1 MDKVIIMQ
9 DWYRALAQQPR
20 DVRVEVY
27 DAIMEYGFSGK
38 FPSQLKPLAMG
49 MFLLIQPQM
58 DRMQEQYDQKAAKRS
73 AAGKKGMAG
82 RWKKPPDDSQ
92 GENADCGSQTITKI
106 TNITNDNSDN
116 KNNKAYQAITSDNNK
131 IKENKINFS
140 EKECDK
146 SHSKESIAAKMFL
159 NCWNNHCGQYGLPRI
174 RELTDKRK
182 RKIALRLKEFE
193 AAGHCDLGK
202 AASLQRFLLD
212 LCMKICRSP
221 FLRGESASGWR
232 ANFDWLIENGDSW
245 RKILDGNYDNNN
257 ANSGAGGTSGMFTG
271 EQAAAIVAAG
281 ESLHE
286 RQSQAAEPL

>member
-38 FPSQLKPLAMG
+38 FPSHLKPLAMG
-49 MFLLIQPQM
+49 MFLLIQPQI
-58 DRMQEQYDQKAAKRS
+58 DRMQEQYADKSAKRS
-73 AAGKKGMAG
+73 AAGKKGMAE
-82 RWKKPPDDSQ
+82 RWKQPPDAED
-92 GENADCGSQTITKI
+92 I
-106 TNITNDNSDN
+106 TNITNVTNDN
-116 KNNKAYQAITSDNNK
+116 KNNTAYQAITSDNNK

-174 RELTDKRK
+174 RELTDKRR

-202 AASLQRFLLD
+202 AASLERFLSG
-212 LCMKICRSP
+212 LCLKICRSP
-221 FLRGESASGWR
+221 FLRGESTSGWR
-232 ANFDWLIENGDSW
+232 ANFDWLIENGDNW
-245 RKILDGNYDNNN
+245 RKILDGNYDNN
-257 ANSGAGGTSGMFTG
+257 ANSGAAGTSGMFTG

-286 RQSQAAEPL
+286 QQSQAAKPL

>member
-92 GENADCGSQTITKI
+92 GGNADCGNQTITKI
-106 TNITNDNSDN
+106 TNVTNDNSDN

-131 IKENKINFS
+131 IKENKINLS

-146 SHSKESIAAKMFL
+146 SHSKESESPNVFFKT
-159 NCWNNHCGQYGLPRI
+159 WNLICGSVGLPKVRG
-174 RELTDKRK
+174 LTDKRK
-182 RKIALRLKEFE
+182 RKMATRLKEFA
-193 AAGHCDLGK
+193 AAGLCDPENEK
-202 AASLQRFLLD
+202 SVVIFLRGLFV
-212 LCMKICRSP
+212 KTTNSP
-221 FLRGESASGWR
+221 FLRGAVGSGWR
-232 ANFDWLIENGDSW
+232 ANFDWVFENSENW
-245 RKILDGNYDNNN
+245 RKILDGYYDNTDGTTAN
-257 ANSGAGGTSGMFTG
+257 ASGRRGMFTG

-286 RQSQAAEPL
+286 QQSQAA